1 VTRSRGAC
9 GLGGGV
15 DWRMNKLSLI
25 VAATVLALCES
36 TTAQV
41 VPVQWDA
48 AGQFSKE
55 LPIAP
60 GKFVEACEKL
70 PQGARVAWSFEATS
84 PVDFN
89 IHYHEGKQVRFPARK
104 SQVIKDEGTLTTG
117 LEQDYCWMWTNKN
130 ATEARLS
137 LKLDKR

>member
-1 VTRSRGAC
+1 
-9 GLGGGV
+9 
-15 DWRMNKLSLI
+15 MNKLPLI
-25 VAATVLALCES
+25 VTATVFALCDS
-36 TTAQV
+36 VAAQV

-70 PQGARVAWSFEATS
+70 PKGARVAWSFEATS
-84 PVDFN
+84 PIDFN
-89 IHYHEGKQVRFPARK
+89 IHYHEGKQVRFPAQN
-104 SQVIKDEGTLTTG
+104 SQVAKDEGTLTTG
-117 LEQDYCWMWTNKN
+117 LDQDYCLMWTNKN

-137 LKLDKR
+137 FKLDKR